1 VTATNGAAT
10 TATKTDAVIIGA
22 GFAGLYLVHRLTELG
37 FSARVIE
44 AGDEVGGTWYWNRY
58 PGARCDVESFYYSY
72 SFSPELQEEW
82 VWTERYP
89 AQPEILAYL
98 KHVSERFGL
107 RRHITFGSRV
117 VSAAFDDHSSTW
129 TVRTDTGDSITAR
142 FLFLATGCLSAART
156 PDIAGIEHFAGLLLH
171 TGRWPHE
178 EVDLAGKRVGIIG
191 TGSSGIQVIPEI
203 AEVAAATVV
212 FQRTANFCVPSW
224 NRPLAEDE
232 QRWVREN
239 YPELRA
245 KARVSPG
252 GLPLDPPEQSALE
265 VDPDERTRRYEESWM
280 SGSAPRF
287 LGTFTDLMRDMD
299 ANDTAVEFI
308 RNKIREIVKDP
319 VVAERLC
326 PTTHPLG
333 TKRLPQDVTYF
344 EKFNDPRVSLV
355 DLTVTPIRR
364 FEPDAVVTSAGRI
377 PLDVIVFATGFDA
390 MTGSILNIDI
400 RRSDGVR
407 LAEHW
412 AAGPRTYLGVA
423 VSGFPNMFGIAGPG
437 SPSVLSNVV
446 TSIEQHVEWVADL
459 LDHMRRHDLA
469 TIEATREAEDGWVDL
484 NNEYVART
492 LYPGVA
498 SWYMGANVPGK
509 PQVFMPFV
517 GGVGVYRGL
526 CDDVTRDNYRGFT
539 FSRWSAAAE
548 QASAAVAGASV
559 MHRSGTEPHPAEG

>member
-1 VTATNGAAT
+1 MNGAAT
-10 TATKTDAVIIGA
+10 TATSTDVVIIGA

-89 AQPEILAYL
+89 AQPEIIAYL
-98 KHVSERFGL
+98 KHVSERFDL

-117 VSAAFDDHSSTW
+117 VSAAFDDLSSTW
-129 TVRTDTGDSITAR
+129 TVRTDTGDSIAAR
-142 FLFLATGCLSAART
+142 FLLLATGCLSAART
-156 PDIAGIEHFAGLLLH
+156 PDIPGIEHFAGQLLH
-171 TGRWPHE
+171 TGRWPHK
-178 EVDLAGKRVGIIG
+178 EVELAGRRVGIIG
-191 TGSSGIQVIPEI
+191 TGSSGIQVMPEI

-224 NRPLAEDE
+224 NRPLTEDE
-232 QRWVREN
+232 QRWVRAN

-265 VDPDERTRRYEESWM
+265 VDPEERTRRYEASWM
-280 SGSAPRF
+280 SGSAARF
-287 LGTFTDLMRDMD
+287 MGTFTDLMLDMD

-308 RNKIREIVKDP
+308 RNKIRELVKDP

-333 TKRLPQDVTYF
+333 SKRLPQDVTYF
-344 EKFNDPRVSLV
+344 ETFNDPRVSLV

-364 FEPDAVVTSAGRI
+364 VEADAVVTSAGRI

-412 AAGPRTYLGVA
+412 AAGPRTYLGLA
-423 VSGFPNMFGIAGPG
+423 VSGFPNLFSIAGPG

-446 TSIEQHVEWVADL
+446 ASIEQHVEWVADL
-459 LDHMRRHDLA
+459 LDHMRRHELT

-484 NNEYVART
+484 NNEYVAHT

-509 PQVFMPFV
+509 PQVFMPFI
-517 GGVGVYRGL
+517 GGVGVYRGI
-526 CDDVTRDNYRGFT
+526 CDDVAGNNYRGFT
-539 FSRWSAAAE
+539 FSPSSAAAE
-548 QASAAVAGASV
+548 QASATVAGA
-559 MHRSGTEPHPAEG
+559 EPQPDEE